1 MKEGFRLSGYS
12 RQKGRT
18 VQSHGGGLSWACSG
32 KGKENPVAGADGA
45 EESVKDEL
53 RGGASLHRM
62 QSVLGCFV

>member
-1 MKEGFRLSGYS
+1 M
-12 RQKGRT
+12 
-18 VQSHGGGLSWACSG
+18 QSHGGGLSWACSG

-53 RGGASLHRM
+53 CGGASLHRM